1 MTPSLKHLAVA
12 ALLTGTSLAAQAQTA
27 TKETAPKGWHTRDL
41 KKDGLYG
48 ISLDQAYDF
57 LKNKKSTPVVV
68 AVIDSGI
75 DTAHED
81 LRPVLWRNAKEIA
94 GNGKDDDGNGYAD
107 DVYGWNFLGGKDGRN
122 VGKDSDEATRVYH
135 KFKERFEKLTDTASL
150 SSIDRFHYQSWKRAK
165 EQVASGEPT
174 DAMQIMMLRRTYQ
187 MVSKGDSAIQ
197 KAMGKTT
204 YTGKELEEYKP
215 DTDDLRRARQ
225 GFLYFFTANNIMEMT
240 NAELLEEFKSEVE
253 KEEAKA
259 ESATKPPRAYRAE
272 VVKDNYADFNDRFYG
287 NADVMATDSRHG
299 THVAGIIG
307 AVRNNG
313 KGMDGVA
320 DNVKLMMIRAVPDG
334 DEHDKDVA
342 LAIRYAVD
350 NGAKVI
356 NMSFGKSY
364 SPEKHWV
371 DDAVKYAA
379 SKGVLL
385 VHAAGN
391 DGKNL
396 DKDFNYPSRM
406 MLDSSYAPNWIT
418 VGASGDPKNGGVVA
432 YFSNFGKKE
441 VDLFAPG
448 VAIYATLPGG
458 NKYGNL
464 QGTSMA
470 SPVVAGVAALVKSYF
485 PSLTPQ
491 QIKWVLENSTVKP
504 AIEGKNPETHQNAP
518 LSELSATGGL
528 VNAYEAVRLADQ
540 VASGKVKAGVTA
552 PVGKDKKAF

>member
-1 MTPSLKHLAVA
+1 MNHTMKHLAVA
-12 ALLTGTSLAAQAQTA
+12 ALLAGTTLSAGAQTA
-27 TKETAPKGWHTRDL
+27 TRESVPKGWHTRDL
-41 KKDGLYG
+41 QTDGLYG
-48 ISLDQAYDF
+48 ISVDKAYDF
-57 LKNKKSTPVVV
+57 LKNKKSTPVIV

-81 LRPVLWRNAKEIA
+81 LRPVLWRNAKEIP
-94 GNGKDDDGNGYAD
+94 GNGKDDDGNGYVD
-107 DVYGWNFLGGKDGRN
+107 DIYGWNFLGGKDGRN
-122 VGKDSDEATRVYH
+122 VGKDSDEASRVYH
-135 KFKERFEKLTDTASL
+135 KYKDRFEKLTDSASL
-150 SSIDRFHYQSWKRAK
+150 SSIDRFHYASWKRAK
-165 EQVASGEPT
+165 EQVAGGEPT
-174 DAMQIMMLRRTYQ
+174 DAMQMMMLRRTFQ
-187 MVSKGDSAIQ
+187 MVSKGDSLLQ
-197 KAMGKTT
+197 KGIGKAT
-204 YTGKELEEYKP
+204 YTGKELDEYKP
-215 DTDDLRRARQ
+215 DSEELRRSRQ
-225 GFLYFFTANNIMEMT
+225 AFLYFFTANNLMEMS
-240 NAELLEEFKSEVE
+240 NKELLEEFKAEID

-259 ESATKPPRAYRAE
+259 EAGTKAPKAYRAE
-272 VVKDNYADFNDRFYG
+272 IVKDNYEDINDRYYG
-287 NADVMATDSRHG
+287 NADVMASDSRHG
-299 THVAGIIG
+299 THVSGIIG

-320 DNVKLMMIRAVPDG
+320 DNVKIMMVRAVPDG

-356 NMSFGKSY
+356 NMSFGKGY
-364 SPEKHWV
+364 SPEKNWV

-391 DGKNL
+391 DGENL
-396 DKDFNYPSRM
+396 DKEFNYPSSM
-406 MLDSSYAPNWIT
+406 LLDSSYAPNWIT
-418 VGASGDPKNGGVVA
+418 VGASGDPKGGGLVA

-470 SPVVAGVAALVKSYF
+470 SPVVAGVAALVKSYY

-491 QIKWVLENSTVKP
+491 QIKYVLENSVTKP
-504 AIEGKNPETHQNAP
+504 AIEGKNPETQQAAP
-518 LSELSATGGL
+518 LSELSVTGG
-528 VNAYEAVRLADQ
+528 VINAYEAVRLADQ
-540 VASGKVKAGVTA
+540 VSSGKVSVPGNTA
-552 PVGKDKKAF
+552 NGKKAF